1 MCDNAAASPH
11 GGVPHSGIITISWF
25 GLSRRVF
32 WPVTGAV
39 YTPSAQGAHVVGQRI
54 PPSFS
59 AAPAVLLP
67 QGLNKAAD
75 QLISQNTWTKPSG
88 WNPRS
93 GFPDTNEI
101 NDEMVMTGA
110 GNVSVFVN
118 MVFTG
123 GTSFFGAE
131 HGFRVLKND
140 VVVPSG
146 TVTVSNT
153 SASNSGTV
161 PTFAVALADRVR
173 IEAWQAGSGSSAR
186 TIDTAT
192 YFTATVV

>member
-1 MCDNAAASPH
+1 MCDNATASPH
-11 GGVPHSGIITISWF
+11 GNVDHSGMTTIGWF
-25 GLSRRVF
+25 GLNRRVF
-32 WPVTGAV
+32 WPVAKSI
-39 YTPSAQGAHVVGQRI
+39 YTASAQGAHVIGQRI
-54 PPSFS
+54 PPSFT
-59 AAPAVLLP
+59 AAPAVLLS
-67 QGLNKAAD
+67 QGLNKVAD
-75 QLISQNTWTKPSG
+75 QLINQNTYTKPTG
-88 WNPRS
+88 WSPRS

-110 GNVSVFVN
+110 GNISVFVN
-118 MVFTG
+118 MAFNG
-123 GTSFFGAE
+123 GTSFFGAV

-161 PTFAVALADRVR
+161 PTFAVVLGDRVR
-173 IEAWQAGSGSSAR
+173 IEAYQEGSSTTVR
-186 TIDTAT
+186 TIDVAT